1 MRKPL
6 DAPIRYPP
14 FSNKFLH
21 LFIISVNNIREIT
34 LRLGDKLQTT
44 RYIDTETIYR
54 IDDILHFRYR
64 EVWSGR
70 KII

>member
-34 LRLGDKLQTT
+34 LRLGDKPRVISIETT
-44 RYIDTETIYR
+44 YR

>member
-1 MRKPL
+1 MRKPF

-44 RYIDTETIYR
+44 RYIDETMYR
-54 IDDILHFRYR
+54 IDDVLHFRYR